1 MGNFK
6 LFVIIGSLIRISIQI
21 QSSLL
26 YNIFHFKKKKISILA
41 PQFCRFLLL
50 NLSPPATTTI
60 TAGSTY
66 STQENLK
73 SSAKHVPFT
82 ETEKLHEQQCRW
94 FSSSL
99 CSKPKFQNP
108 QNNPRRSGSS
118 KASGRSC
125 FFRFWRPYVCFSAC
139 RGWLHFS

>member
-6 LFVIIGSLIRISIQI
+6 LFVIIRSLIRISIQR

-26 YNIFHFKKKKISILA
+26 YNIFHFKQKKKISILA

-60 TAGSTY
+60 TADSTY

-82 ETEKLHEQQCRW
+82 ETEKLHEQQCRC

-108 QNNPRRSGSS
+108 QNHPRRSGSS

-125 FFRFWRPYVCFSAC
+125 FFVF
-139 RGWLHFS
+139 